1 MLIQNSRKQTSKKQ
15 GEDTRV
21 CVCDFEEA
29 MFSRDDGGR
38 CCGGGDG
45 AFIRLNE
52 TRDGNGG
59 DNEHKY
65 HAGEGCD

>member
-1 MLIQNSRKQTSKKQ
+1 M
-15 GEDTRV
+15 
-21 CVCDFEEA
+21 CVIFEEA

-65 HAGEGCD
+65 HAGEGCN

>member
-1 MLIQNSRKQTSKKQ
+1 M
-15 GEDTRV
+15 
-21 CVCDFEEA
+21 CVCNFEEA

-38 CCGGGDG
+38 CSCGGGDG

-59 DNEHKY
+59 YNEHKY